1 MSITGIIGQQGRGK
15 TLQMS
20 WIGLNLAMKYGKR
33 LVTNYELNIN
43 YLEYFARGHNLKN
56 LHTMIKCGEIIFV
69 PESIDYI
76 LSIPDSVVCLDE
88 IAIFLGDS
96 TEGNAKIRYL
106 ISRFNQCRRRGIEL
120 LYVAHSLGR
129 VQKFLRD
136 ITNTI
141 VFCDGKT
148 KRTENGDPELI
159 KEKYLH
165 FDVEQFEVW
174 FDSPKRHQIFQIFTR
189 AKAFKIVKKELTCA
203 KREFFQAFDSFSDI
217 VNQTSNITNYD
228 KVIFRNRGKKV
239 EIERKAGETI
249 ATNTVNRPKKKL
261 PTLILIVREIVKKIG
276 EQRTYQS
283 NDYLRPLKLK
293 ELWEKRRKFNYS
305 EPFESNLIVY
315 EKNCYFFK
323 SYTEKEWP
331 KRLTLES
338 ILKIRFQEALPS
350 GCEKLC
356 EILAKILGGNA
367 GIPSDSVFIKFK
379 KMEGI

>member
-1 MSITGIIGQQGRGK
+1 MAITGIIGHQGKGK
-15 TLQMS
+15 TLQMT
-20 WIGLNLAMKYGKR
+20 WLGLNLAMKYGKR
-33 LVTNYELNIN
+33 LVVNYQLNIE

-56 LHTMIKCGEIIFV
+56 LHTMIKCGEILFV

-76 LSIPDSVVCLDE
+76 LTIPDSVVCLDE

-165 FDVEQFEVW
+165 FDVDQFEIW
-174 FDSPKRHQIFQIFTR
+174 FDSPKRYQIFQIFTK
-189 AKAFKIVKKELTCA
+189 AKAFKIIEKELTCA

-217 VNQTSNITNYD
+217 VNQQSNIKYYNKITF
-228 KVIFRNRGKKV
+228 KNRGNDV
-239 EIERKAGETI
+239 EIERLPPKPVNKI
-249 ATNTVNRPKKKL
+249 TNQRPKKKL
-261 PTLILIVREIVKKIG
+261 PMLITILRKIVKQLAA
-276 EQRTYQS
+276 QRTYQS

-293 ELWEKRRKFNYS
+293 KLWENRRKFSYC
-305 EPFESNLIVY
+305 EPFNSKLITY
-315 EKNCYFFK
+315 NKNCYLYQ
-323 SYTEKEWP
+323 SYSEEDWP
-331 KRLTLES
+331 KKLTIES
-338 ILKIRFQEALPS
+338 IVKILIQGYLPA
-350 GCEKLC
+350 GTEEVCEL
-356 EILAKILGGNA
+356 LAKILGGKEVA
-367 GIPSDSVFIKFK
+367 PSDSILVRFEKMKF
-379 KMEGI
+379 